1 MKVICSLILFHN
13 SVQNMV
19 IMSPF
24 VLNIHTYLYPAKLI
38 DISAKTHKQLLTAG
52 ISKYYNSNICV
63 YYHSKILE
71 RIQLSEN
78 I

>member
-1 MKVICSLILFHN
+1 
-13 SVQNMV
+13 MV

>member
-1 MKVICSLILFHN
+1 MNTSRILSISGYN
-13 SVQNMV
+13 
-19 IMSPF
+19 
-24 VLNIHTYLYPAKLI
+24 YAKLI